1 MTYQVTLMKVPT
13 HLISV
18 FISTVNISDRE
29 RNTRNKGK
37 GIGNT
42 SNIHRLQTKTTP
54 QVANNSIWVSMKQ

>member
-1 MTYQVTLMKVPT
+1 MQVPT

-29 RNTRNKGK
+29 SNTRNKGK

-42 SNIHRLQTKTTP
+42 GNIHMLQTI
-54 QVANNSIWVSMKQ
+54 QFGYL